1 MIRRPPRSTLF
12 PYTTLFRSY
21 PLHDVADVDGR
32 LEVIAWIKEDA
43 LLVLGLPF
51 KRFCR
56 IFLRE
61 VALAHRSV
69 NLFRP
74 IMLGRGIEDLAEF
87 PQVRLEDAAPGIE
100 GFLAKA
106 ACVRLG

>member
-1 MIRRPPRSTLF
+1 MVPGI
-12 PYTTLFRSY
+12 
-21 PLHDVADVDGR
+21 
-32 LEVIAWIKEDA
+32 EEDA
-43 LLVLGLPF
+43 LLVLGLPLE
-51 KRFCR
+51 RFSG

-61 VALAHRSV
+61 MVFTDRPV

-74 IMLGRGIEDLAEF
+74 VMLGRGIKNLAEF

-106 ACVRLG
+106 VCVRLGYWQLLG